1 MQDLLQLLRT
11 EIRGMWR
18 FRWSAM
24 IVAWVICCLG
34 WLFIYT
40 MPNIYEA
47 RAQVFVDAD
56 SRLVEVMG
64 QVGVAPGVGA
74 TVFVVRRAML
84 GRPQIQKVARETGLD
99 QRAETDEEYDALI
112 FNLQQKIVIDPGRFA
127 DAKNLYTI
135 SFRDRDRDMAVSVVS
150 TLLDTFVRDVLEMN
164 DQGSES
170 ATDYLDDQ
178 LTYYNNALSDAERN
192 LANFKKNNIGLL
204 PGDSGGIFERLQ
216 QEMNL
221 LKKLR
226 LNFSIETNRRAALRA
241 QLGSEAPN
249 LPEGTRIFGA
259 VEFAD
264 SPTES
269 TIKKLEAA
277 RDDLLLTYTDRHPD
291 VLVVSEQLEQLYKKH
306 ESEISAVAGQ
316 SGGIE
321 GAANATNPVY
331 QTIQIALNQS
341 GVLIAGHRS
350 EIKQHEV
357 AVRQLKSEVNTIPD
371 IEAEYAKLNRNYA
384 QYRAL
389 YNELLVQK
397 ERERMGEAGDD
408 REVVSFNVIE
418 PPAALLEPVA
428 PRRTFFLFF
437 VLLVGLGAGT
447 GLAYL
452 RHISTPVFSDVQ
464 TLRKITGRPVLGA
477 ISMTW
482 LEEHRTRQY
491 LDLASFSAAGGLL
504 MVAFICL
511 VALQD
516 AGVTA
521 LQSLMSAEG

>member
-1 MQDLLQLLRT
+1 MQELLQLILT

-18 FRWSAM
+18 YRWSAM
-24 IVAWVICCLG
+24 IIAWAVSGLG
-34 WLFIYT
+34 WLFVFT

-56 SRLVEVMG
+56 SRLVDVMG

-84 GRPQIQKVARETGLD
+84 GRPQIEKVARETGLD
-99 QRAETDEEYDALI
+99 QRAETDEEYDSLI
-112 FNLQQKIVIDPGRFA
+112 FNLQRNIVINPGRFA

-135 SFRDRDRDMAVSVVS
+135 SFRDRDRNMAISVVN
-150 TLLDTFVRDVLEMN
+150 TLLETFVRDVLAMN

-170 ATDYLDDQ
+170 ATAYLDDQ

-192 LANFKKNNIGLL
+192 LANFKKDNLGLL

-221 LKKLR
+221 LKRLR
-226 LNFSIETNRRAALRA
+226 LNLSIEIDRRAALRA
-241 QLGSEAPN
+241 QLGSEEPD
-249 LPEGTRIFGA
+249 LPKGTRIVGA
-259 VEFAD
+259 IEITD
-264 SPTES
+264 NPTEN
-269 TIKKLEAA
+269 TINTLEAT
-277 RDDLLLTYTDRHPD
+277 RDNLLLAYTDRHPD
-291 VLVVSEQLEQLYKKH
+291 VVAIGQQLEQLYKKRK
-306 ESEISAVAGQ
+306 SEISALAGQ
-316 SGGIE
+316 SDGIE

-331 QTIQIALNQS
+331 QTIQIALNRS

-350 EIKQHEV
+350 EIQQYEAV
-357 AVRQLKSEVNTIPD
+357 VRQLKSDINTIPD
-371 IEAEYAKLNRNYA
+371 IEAKYSKLNRNYA

-397 ERERMGEAGDD
+397 ERERMGDAGDE

-418 PPAALLEPVA
+418 PPAASLEPVA

-437 VLLVGLGAGT
+437 VLLLGLGAGA
-447 GLAYL
+447 GFAYL
-452 RHISTPVFSDVQ
+452 KHVNTPVFSDVH

-477 ISMTW
+477 ISMSW
-482 LEEHRTRQY
+482 LEEHRYRQY
-491 LDLASFSAAGGLL
+491 LNLASFSAAGGLL
-504 MVAFICL
+504 MLTFICS
-511 VALQD
+511 VVFQD
-516 AGVTA
+516 AGVSA
-521 LQSLMSAEG
+521 LQLLKSAEG